1 MTVPK
6 TRTTTARSIRESQK
20 KTVLMTLEHIRA
32 HQTEVDRNTEWRD
45 LRAQRRRSELLVDL
59 LDWYNARLQRIER
72 ELDQVLHAPGPRRS
86 EQSERIGTGAPF
98 RRNT

>member
-1 MTVPK
+1 MN
-6 TRTTTARSIRESQK
+6 SNLLSDLESQK

-32 HQTEVDRNTEWRD
+32 HQTEVDSNTEWKD

-72 ELDQVLHAPGPRRS
+72 DLDQVSPAPGARRS
-86 EQSERIGTGAPF
+86 APT
-98 RRNT
+98 RRNTGSEL